1 MFGRI
6 PLTTLVLDDETIDFD
21 RAMLWVDADE
31 RWRLE
36 VSPTDPRHMAAIRP
50 EKFGT
55 LREVNMVTQDGV
67 EYKGQVRLNHRRLYP
82 FRGVPMLLE
91 GVQALE
97 GFALEAIDWHD

>member
-6 PLTTLVLDDETIDFD
+6 PLSTLKLDDQAINFD
-21 RAMLWVDADE
+21 RAMLWVDSDE

-36 VSPTDPRHMAAIRP
+36 INPRDPRHVTAIQP
-50 EKFGT
+50 DKFGT
-55 LREVNMVTQDGV
+55 LRKVDMITESGV
-67 EYKGQVRLNHRRLYP
+67 EFTGHVRLNHRRLYP

-97 GFALEAIDWHD
+97 GFELTAIDWHD